1 MFWLNRSRS
10 TCGGDVAGNGWHL
23 RLFSA
28 VTCLLLCS
36 LVAAEEGTGEVVSAE
51 KVTAITAADVDLWV
65 RNLDSDHYADRQ
77 AAMKNLRRSGTA
89 GIPALAAAARSS
101 NLEST
106 ARSIELLT
114 QMYESA
120 DAEVALAA
128 DEALESLGERGP
140 AVAVVR
146 SQQALST
153 TLALDRRRHAIA
165 AVKRMGG
172 NIIPFTKLDD
182 EGEKEIEAD
191 LNDEGTISNVI
202 LGRRW
207 TGGLNGVK
215 YLQRLPELRN
225 IIMTKDIPLT
235 LDEQDQLRAKLAGVR
250 IELRGS
256 AYLGIRSQHA
266 PNQEP
271 CIVDHV
277 VPKSPADL
285 GGLQA
290 RDEITHLDGVRVNNF
305 PTLTELLSTKHGGEV
320 VYLEICRG
328 DEFLELEVTLRE
340 W

>member
-1 MFWLNRSRS
+1 MSWLNRSRA
-10 TCGGDVAGNGWHL
+10 TCGGDVAGNGRHL

-256 AYLGIRSQHA
+256 AYLGIRSQQA